1 VTAEFDH
8 GQSALAV
15 GRPPLP
21 RQVIGLVPPD
31 PQQGGGFL
39 DGQQVGQALSRQ
51 SVNT

>member
-1 VTAEFDH
+1 MAAEFDH

-31 PQQGGGFL
+31 AQQSGGFL
-39 DGQQVGQALSRQ
+39 DGQQVGQTLSRQ
-51 SVNT
+51 SVNA